1 MITLKNDMLTA
12 IIESKGAELQ
22 SLVHKNGIQ
31 YMWSGDASFWGKHS
45 PVLFPIVGSLK
56 DDTYYY
62 NNKAYKLPRH
72 GFARDMVFTARQLH
86 ENEAV
91 FTLKHSKKTLE
102 VYPFPFTLKLRYQ
115 LQDNRLLCT
124 YEVTNTG
131 ESDMY
136 FSIGGHPAFALP
148 LVNGTVYTDYFLLF
162 SKAESLQ
169 RYKLINGLTSDA
181 KEMVQ
186 TIACK
191 PGTENAAI
199 KFLLSPGK

>member
-56 DDTYYY
+56 DDTYHY

-102 VYPFPFTLKLRYQ
+102 VNVSVKAMPRSPRYTSTQCSRASVLAILYPYL
-115 LQDNRLLCT
+115 
-124 YEVTNTG
+124 
-131 ESDMY
+131 
-136 FSIGGHPAFALP
+136 
-148 LVNGTVYTDYFLLF
+148 
-162 SKAESLQ
+162 
-169 RYKLINGLTSDA
+169 
-181 KEMVQ
+181 
-186 TIACK
+186 
-191 PGTENAAI
+191 AA
-199 KFLLSPGK
+199 